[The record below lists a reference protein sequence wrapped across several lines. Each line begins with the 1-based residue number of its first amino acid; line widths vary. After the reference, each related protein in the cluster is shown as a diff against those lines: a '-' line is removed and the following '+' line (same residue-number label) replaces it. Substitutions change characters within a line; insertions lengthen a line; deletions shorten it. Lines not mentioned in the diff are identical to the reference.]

1 MCNCSNNKYKNNS
14 NAKSKIVSKWTF
26 MKFDNV
32 SIKYLIKQLHN
43 LITSVQFYNSYCL

>member
-14 NAKSKIVSKWTF
+14 NAKAKIVSKWTF
-26 MKFDNV
+26 MKLDNV

-43 LITSVQFYNSYCL
+43 HFCSIL